1 MSPSSPP
8 ADVLGVPPPFGRAP
22 SDLVARRSA
31 EDIREYA
38 DEIDATLRHGFRWQ
52 RFPSRLEA
60 LFELETEN
68 SRRAQL
74 FYDGIVAIVVY
85 VAFLLSDFYMI
96 PDVMKTAVIVRLG
109 VVTPLALLKLLIL
122 WWGVRPAIRELM
134 EMGIFICAGI
144 SVIYLVAISSHPN
157 SAFFHNMVV
166 LVIVYANGVVRL
178 RFWHALTASLS
189 ILFVYLAA
197 IPLNSV
203 PPPFGVQFNYIAVIG
218 SAILFTLFA
227 NYSLERSER
236 LNYLHDLRD
245 RIHRAELAASNAR
258 LKELSHLDPLT
269 GIPNRR
275 DMDVHLE
282 QLCRSPEALP
292 LSVVMIDVD
301 RFKLYNDRYGHQ
313 AGDECL
319 RRIASILQASLRYTY
334 DRVARYGGEEFAV
347 VLPKTNPSQAVE
359 VAERMRKAVLGLM
372 IPHQDSTYGAVVT
385 ISAGVAAFTAPGDPA
400 SILAMADQALYAAK
414 DSGGNRVVSLT
425 AGNGNPADP
434 YESAA

>member
-1 MSPSSPP
+1 
-8 ADVLGVPPPFGRAP
+8 
-22 SDLVARRSA
+22 
-31 EDIREYA
+31 
-38 DEIDATLRHGFRWQ
+38 
-52 RFPSRLEA
+52 
-60 LFELETEN
+60 
-68 SRRAQL
+68 
-74 FYDGIVAIVVY
+74 
-85 VAFLLSDFYMI
+85 
-96 PDVMKTAVIVRLG
+96 
-109 VVTPLALLKLLIL
+109 
-122 WWGVRPAIRELM
+122 
-134 EMGIFICAGI
+134 
-144 SVIYLVAISSHPN
+144 
-157 SAFFHNMVV
+157 MVV